1 MIKKGFGLLQRVGK
15 SLMMPVSV
23 LPAAGLLVALS
34 RLMMQGKDASE
45 ITDFSAGFL
54 AVLGRIFYEAGM
66 AVFGN
71 LPLIFAVGVAI
82 GFAGG
87 AGVAGLA
94 AVIGYLSMTNVIAGV
109 EHMRGLDAPVQTG
122 VFGGIYM
129 GLFSAYLYNKFH
141 KTKLPQVLGFFSGK
155 RLVPII
161 TAFMALVSGVVLSF
175 IWPPIQNQINVLG
188 ISVSNSYLGP
198 SFYAA
203 VKRAL
208 IPFGLHHVYYQP
220 FLYEFGQ
227 FTTATGEV
235 VHGEF
240 TRYYA
245 GDPTAGRFMASEY
258 PMMLFGLP
266 AACLAMWLRAKP
278 HKKKL
283 VSGIFLSGALTA
295 IITGITE
302 PIEFAFIFVAPLLF
316 VVHIGLTF
324 LSGMLTTYFGIRAG
338 YTFSASLIDL
348 VLSYF
353 NAENL
358 PYMVL
363 VGLIIGALY
372 FISFYVL
379 IGIFDF
385 KTPGREDDTEDDKT
399 EILSASEKARKVLV
413 ALGGSDNIVTIDACI
428 TRLRLTVKEEDLVD
442 VDALKGLGAAGVLKV
457 GGGSVQAIFGTEA
470 EMLKDDIKEL
480 LGIS

>member
-1 MIKKGFGLLQRVGK
+1 MIKKGFSILQRVGK

-34 RLMMQGKDASE
+34 RMMMQGKDATE
-45 ITDFSAGFL
+45 ITSFDAGLL
-54 AVLGRIFYEAGM
+54 AVVGRVFYEAGI
-66 AVFGN
+66 AVFTN
-71 LPLIFAVGVAI
+71 LPLVFAVGVAI

-94 AVIGYLSMTNVIAGV
+94 ATIGYISMMNVISGI
-109 EHMRGLDAPVQTG
+109 EHMRGLDSPIQTG
-122 VFGGIYM
+122 VFGGIYI
-129 GLFSAYLYNKFH
+129 GIVAAYLYNRFH

-161 TAFMALVSGVVLSF
+161 TAFAALLSGVAFAFV
-175 IWPPIQNQINVLG
+175 WPPIQEGINQLG
-188 ISVSNSYLGP
+188 MRVSESYLGP

-227 FTTATGEV
+227 FTTAAGEV

-278 HKKKL
+278 AKRKIIGG
-283 VSGIFLSGALTA
+283 VFLSGALTA

-316 VVHIGLTF
+316 VVHILLTF
-324 LSGMLTTYFGIRAG
+324 LSGMLTSYFGVRAG

-348 VLSYF
+348 ALSYF

-358 PYMVL
+358 PYLVL
-363 VGLIIGALY
+363 IGIVIGALY
-372 FISFYVL
+372 FVTFYFL

-385 KTPGREDDTEDDKT
+385 KTPGREDDTEEQT
-399 EILSASEKARKVLV
+399 ASLSASEKAKEVLQ
-413 ALGGSDNIVTIDACI
+413 ALGGSENIITIDACI
-428 TRLRLTVKEEDLVD
+428 TRLRLTVEDENLVD
-442 VDALKGLGAAGVLKV
+442 TEGLKSLGAAGVLKI
-457 GGGSVQAIFGTEA
+457 GGGNVQAIFGTEA
-470 EMLKDDIKEL
+470 EMLKDDIKL
-480 LGIS
+480 LIEE